1 MLSSAADG
9 GLEATFVPDAGMVC
23 CSLRHRGEEL
33 LGQRSGLERYVAT
46 HSTMGIPLLHPWAN
60 RLSER
65 RFQLGGETVDVDRAS
80 QLVTTDP
87 NGLPIHGLL
96 AGHPAWVIDAEESG
110 PERARLIASFDFAAD
125 PRLLAAF
132 PYPHALQLEIT
143 LADTTLQVSTTLRA
157 TADKPLPV
165 SFGYHPYLTLPGI
178 PRDEW
183 EVELPV
189 SRHVVVDERMIP
201 TGSDEPAVD
210 VEPGP
215 LGRRTFD
222 DGYAPITLGSR
233 FALSG
238 GGRRIELTFEHGY
251 PVAVVY
257 APRDDDVVCFEPM
270 TAVTNALVSGTGLQ
284 WVPAGGEYLARFSIS
299 VRPL

>member
-1 MLSSAADG
+1 
-9 GLEATFVPDAGMVC
+9 MVC

-33 LGQRSGLERYVAT
+33 LGQRGGLERYVAQ

-65 RFQLGGETVDVDRAS
+65 HFQLEDEMVDVDVARE
-80 QLVTTDP
+80 LVATDP

-96 AGHPAWVIDAEESG
+96 AGHPGWVIDAEDSG
-110 PERARLIASFDFAAD
+110 PERALLRASFDFATD

-132 PYPHALQLEIT
+132 PFPHSLELDVT
-143 LADTTLQVSTTLRA
+143 LAGATLEVSTTLRG
-157 TADKPLPV
+157 TGDKPVPV
-165 SFGYHPYLTLPGI
+165 SFGYHPYLTLPEI
-178 PRDEW
+178 PRDDW

-189 SRHVVVDERMIP
+189 SRQVVVDERMIP
-201 TGSDEPAVD
+201 TGSDEAAIN

-215 LGRRTFD
+215 LGERTLD
-222 DGYAPITLGSR
+222 DGYTPIAPGSR

-238 GGRRIELTFEHGY
+238 GGRRIEVTFEQGY

-270 TAVTNALVSGTGLQ
+270 TAVTNALVSGSGLQ
-284 WVPAGGEYLARFSIS
+284 WAPAGGQYRARFSIS
-299 VRPL
+299 VASL